1 VAGPLVSVIIPALNE
16 AQQIQE
22 AIAAAR
28 RGYAAD
34 EVEIIVVDGGSTDGT
49 PELVSKDATLVVASR
64 GRAVQMNHGA
74 RLAVGQVLL
83 FCHADS
89 QLPLGWRE
97 AILGALRRPGVA
109 GGAFRPLLR
118 PARGIMLH
126 LLNIVPHPADWRI
139 LYGDA
144 AQFMARATFDRLGGY
159 PEQPLLED
167 VEMARALHRA
177 GRLVRLPLRVVTSS
191 RRFLERGPLRQS
203 LLDTWCLVRY
213 LVLGA
218 TAEDV
223 ARMYRSSR
231 ERAG

>member
-1 VAGPLVSVIIPALNE
+1 MAGPLVSVIIPALNE

-22 AIAAAR
+22 TIAAAR
-28 RGYAAD
+28 RGYAAG
-34 EVEIIVVDGGSTDGT
+34 EVEIIVADGGSRDGT
-49 PELVSKDATLVVASR
+49 PDLVPPGVTLVIAPR
-64 GRAVQMNHGA
+64 GRAVQMNYGA
-74 RLAVGQVLL
+74 RLAVGQVLI

-89 QLPLGWRE
+89 QLPSGWRE
-97 AILGALRRPGVA
+97 AVLGALQRPGVA
-109 GGAFRPLLR
+109 GGAFRPLLL
-118 PARGIMLH
+118 PARGIILH
-126 LLNIVPHPADWRI
+126 LLNLAPHPADWRT

-144 AQFMARATFDRLGGY
+144 AQFMWRATFERVGGFR
-159 PEQPLLED
+159 EQPLLED
-167 VEMARALHRA
+167 VEMARALRRA

-218 TAEDV
+218 TAEEV

-231 ERAG
+231 EQAG

>member
-1 VAGPLVSVIIPALNE
+1 MAGLLVSVIIPALNE
-16 AQQIQE
+16 AQQILE
-22 AIAAAR
+22 TIAAAR

-49 PELVSKDATLVVASR
+49 PDLVPADVTVAVASR
-64 GRAVQMNHGA
+64 GRAAQMNYGA

-89 QLPLGWRE
+89 QLPWGWRE
-97 AILGALRRPGVA
+97 AVLGALQRPGVA

-118 PARGIMLH
+118 PARGMILPML
-126 LLNIVPHPADWRI
+126 NAVPHPADWRI

-144 AQFMARATFDRLGGY
+144 AQFMARATFERVGGFR
-159 PEQPLLED
+159 EQPLLED
-167 VEMARALHRA
+167 VEMARAMHRA

-231 ERAG
+231 ERAS